1 MEKYQIQGGYPLSGE
16 IRVAGAKNAALKI
29 IAASIL
35 SEDTSTIK
43 NVPEIEDI
51 NRLIEILR
59 NLDADIS
66 RDDSTL
72 TISTKDIIRS
82 DPDPKLVKQLRS
94 SIMLAGPLLA
104 RFGEVTMAHP
114 GGCIIGK
121 RPIDMFLAGFK
132 KMGAEVIDHQDFFTL
147 KAKKLKGA
155 KIVLPW
161 TAVTVT
167 ESLMLTACL
176 ASGTTTIINSA
187 MEPEIPALA
196 EYLNKQGA
204 KISGAG
210 SPIITIKGVDKLSA
224 GTYEIMPDRIEAG
237 SFVMMGL
244 ATGSEIKVTNCR
256 PEHLDTVLLMLEK
269 TGAKLEI
276 GADFI
281 KTKKSKF
288 NATELRTHEY
298 PGFPTDLQA
307 PFTVLMT
314 QAQGQSLIH
323 ETIYD
328 GRLFYTDKLSNMGAS
343 IIMCDPHRVIVTGPT
358 KLMGRTLESPDLR
371 AGMALVIAG
380 LIAEGETTIENIY
393 QIERGYENIVDRLQ
407 NLGAK
412 IEKINS

>member
-1 MEKYQIQGGYPLSGE
+1 
-16 IRVAGAKNAALKI
+16 
-29 IAASIL
+29 
-35 SEDTSTIK
+35 
-43 NVPEIEDI
+43 
-51 NRLIEILR
+51 
-59 NLDADIS
+59 
-66 RDDSTL
+66 
-72 TISTKDIIRS
+72 
-82 DPDPKLVKQLRS
+82 
-94 SIMLAGPLLA
+94 
-104 RFGEVTMAHP
+104 
-114 GGCIIGK
+114 
-121 RPIDMFLAGFK
+121 
-132 KMGAEVIDHQDFFTL
+132 
-147 KAKKLKGA
+147 
-155 KIVLPW
+155 
-161 TAVTVT
+161 
-167 ESLMLTACL
+167 
-176 ASGTTTIINSA
+176 
-187 MEPEIPALA
+187 
-196 EYLNKQGA
+196 
-204 KISGAG
+204 
-210 SPIITIKGVDKLSA
+210 
-224 GTYEIMPDRIEAG
+224 
-237 SFVMMGL
+237 
-244 ATGSEIKVTNCR
+244 
-256 PEHLDTVLLMLEK
+256 MLEK